1 MRVPAVN
8 VTSGLAPEQY
18 DVAPRKHM
26 QANAYSK
33 EDEALKISIQPH
45 WVLDGRAD
53 LDPLMRRLVPLLA
66 AIERRGNLQ
75 QAARELGISY
85 RLAWGIAREGEQ
97 AFGAPVLKMSRGRGS
112 SLTTLGESLLW
123 AQKRVAAR
131 LDPVLRN
138 VACELEIEID
148 RALSEPKAVFRIRAS
163 HGFSIDVLRHHLA
176 EERVPAELKYCGS
189 MEALA
194 ALAAGDCEMA
204 GFHAPTGSLQRD
216 ALPFYAKWLPDE
228 LALIT
233 LCARTQG
240 IIVAAGN
247 PHGIGCLADLARPGM
262 RFVSR
267 QFGSGT
273 RILLD
278 LLLAREGINSFDIA
292 GYQTGEATHSAVAA
306 YVASGMADAGFGVE
320 SAARHFGLEF
330 IPIAAER
337 YFLACR
343 RQSLERPAVRRV
355 PETLRGRK
363 FRAAAAKIAG
373 IDASHAGTVARVG
386 DVFPELREA
395 VAPATRDAR

>member
-1 MRVPAVN
+1 M
-8 VTSGLAPEQY
+8 
-18 DVAPRKHM
+18 
-26 QANAYSK
+26 
-33 EDEALKISIQPH
+33 KISIQPH
-45 WVLDGRAD
+45 WVLDGRSD
-53 LDPLMRRLVPLLA
+53 LDPLMRRLLPLLA
-66 AIERRGNLQ
+66 AVEREGNLQ
-75 QAARELGISY
+75 RAARELGISY
-85 RLAWGIAREGEQ
+85 RLAWGIAREGEE
-97 AFGAPVLKMSRGRGS
+97 ALGAPVLKMSRGRGS
-112 SLTTLGESLLW
+112 TLTTLGQSLMW

-131 LDPVLRN
+131 LDPLLRN

-148 RALSEPKAVFRIRAS
+148 RALREPKAVFRIRAS
-163 HGFSIDVLRHHLA
+163 HGFSIEVLRGHLVQD
-176 EERVPAELKYCGS
+176 RVPAELKYCGS

-204 GFHAPTGSLQRD
+204 GFHAPSGALQRD
-216 ALPFYAKWLPDE
+216 ALGFYAKWLGED
-228 LALIT
+228 LSLIT

-247 PHGIGCLADLARPGM
+247 PKGIACLADLARPGL

-278 LLLAREGINSFDIA
+278 ILLAREGISSFDIA
-292 GYQTGEATHSAVAA
+292 GYQTGESTHTAVAA
-306 YVASGMADAGFGVE
+306 CVASGIADAGFGVE

-343 RQSLERPAVRRV
+343 RESLERPAVRRV

-373 IDASHAGTVARVG
+373 IDASHAGTVARVS

-395 VAPATRDAR
+395 VAPATRAAR